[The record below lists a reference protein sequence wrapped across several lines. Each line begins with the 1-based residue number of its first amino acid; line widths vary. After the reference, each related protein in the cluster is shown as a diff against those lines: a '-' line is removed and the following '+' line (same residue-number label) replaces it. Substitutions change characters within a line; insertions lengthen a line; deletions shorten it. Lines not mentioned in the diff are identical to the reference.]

1 MSHTTLSQPCVHPP
15 PLPPPITHT
24 HLPYPLSLHTQF
36 PPIHRRSKLAAAPLK
51 NDSWVW
57 QRRKR
62 AFDTPAERA
71 CTVFC
76 EGDLLQAV
84 QLAGIFQDSK
94 EFVDMPMRVDPEII
108 LDKFSTLNPE
118 AKQDKYTLSQF
129 VNEHF
134 LPPGSELVAIQ
145 PQDFTDTP
153 SVLSSLTPNST
164 YYGWAQYL
172 NQAFA
177 SLTRK
182 VSEDVFLNPQRYSIL
197 RRTHPVVIPGGRFR
211 ESYYWDSYWIVLGLL
226 ACDMKDTA
234 RGLVQNLLD
243 DVANFG
249 FVPNGGRIYYLNRSQ
264 PPLLSEMVLA
274 LLEADE
280 ALMKGKRVVNVY
292 DFRERRWRMIFSF
305 LCFLW
310 RAFVYKSCSFP
321 PSPLSVPPSSS
332 STKN

>member
-1 MSHTTLSQPCVHPP
+1 MHRQPEP
-15 PLPPPITHT
+15 
-24 HLPYPLSLHTQF
+24 
-36 PPIHRRSKLAAAPLK
+36 AAAPPK
-51 NDSWVW
+51 DDSWVW

-62 AFDTPAERA
+62 AFDSPAERA

-76 EGDLLQAV
+76 EGELLQAV

-108 LDKFSTLNPE
+108 LDKFNTLTPE
-118 AKQDKYTLSQF
+118 AKQDKYILSQF

-164 YYGWAQYL
+164 YYGWAQFL

-226 ACDMKDTA
+226 ACDMKETA

-264 PPLLSEMVLA
+264 PPVLSEMVLA

-280 ALMKGKRVVNVY
+280 ALMRGKRVVDGLYRVS
-292 DFRERRWRMIFSF
+292 FSF
-305 LCFLW
+305 LCLDLL
-310 RAFVYKSCSFP
+310 SCLAGNSRSI
-321 PSPLSVPPSSS
+321 SPLYPHHNSHHPQTQPTHTWQHRRRLCLPSRQPPGQRIRLLDARRRARG
-332 STKN
+332 